1 MFRQMN
7 PTERTASRPNAAATR
22 FGNGHGGFSSD
33 GSEYIIHLPYREG
46 RGLHYPPRPWINVIA
61 NEEFGFL
68 VSETGAGSTWC
79 LNSREHRLTP
89 WSNDPVT
96 DPHGEAFF
104 LRDDETM
111 EFWSPLPGPAPRSAD
126 YEIRHGFGYTLCEM
140 TDAEIKHEMLL
151 FASRR
156 DPLKVVRVRLRNQGG
171 RPRRFSLFAYYRL
184 VLGTLPEESGRFV
197 ITEPVPERG
206 LILARNRMAGEFA
219 GRVAFAAVVSSRNIG
234 PIHLCGDRA
243 AFVGIGGDHRSPA
256 ALSDPAP
263 LAGPFGGGLDP
274 CFAQQVSFELSAGET
289 LDLCFILGEGSNLED
304 VSRILARHDGC
315 VAIER
320 AYEEVRG
327 FWKGFLGGVQID
339 SPSPALDLM
348 VNGWLPY
355 QTLSCRLWARSAFY
369 QSGGAFGFRD
379 QLQDSL
385 SFVYQQPEIARG
397 QILAHAAEQFVE
409 GDVLH
414 WWHPPAG
421 KGIRTRFADDLLWLP
436 LTAGSYIR
444 TTGDWA
450 ILDSVIPFRSARAL
464 EPGEDESFLF
474 PETSRDAADLYEHC
488 CRAIDRS
495 LATGEHGLPLFGTGD
510 WNDAMN
516 RVGRLGK
523 GESVWMGFF
532 LYSVLGEF
540 LPICRTRADAG
551 RIGRYEEHREAL
563 RRALEESGW
572 DGEWYRRGY
581 YDDGTPLGSDR
592 DEECRID
599 ALAQSWAVLSGAA
612 HPERARSAIDAVERR
627 LVSEKDG
634 LIRLLAPPFDRTPK
648 DPGYSKGYAP
658 GIRENG
664 GQYTHAALWFVRA
677 LCEMGRRDRAFDL
690 LEMLNPINHARTPE
704 EVSVYGVEPY
714 VVAADIYG
722 EPPHAGRGGWT
733 WYTGSSGWMYR
744 VALESVLGFTLR
756 SGKLI
761 VLKPRIPDRWD
772 RAGIVFRRPEGG
784 TVYEIEILNPH
795 GCAES
800 LLSATIDG
808 VAAPITDGE
817 AQIPLVPGRRRC
829 RVTVT
834 LGPREDARS

>member
-1 MFRQMN
+1 MT
-7 PTERTASRPNAAATR
+7 PVEGTASRSRGEPAR
-22 FGNGHGGFSSD
+22 FRNGHGGFSPD
-33 GSEYIIHLPYREG
+33 GTEYVIRLPYREG
-46 RGLHYPPRPWINVIA
+46 SGLLYPPQPWINVIA

-111 EFWSPLPGPAPRSAD
+111 EFWSPLPGPAPRRAD

-140 TDAEIKHEMLL
+140 ADAGIEHETLL

-156 DPLKVVRVRLRNQGG
+156 DPLKVIRVRLRNLGG
-171 RPRRFSLFAYYRL
+171 HSRHLSFFAFYQL
-184 VLGTLPEESGRFV
+184 VLGGLSEEGGRFV
-197 ITEPVPERG
+197 VTEPVPERG

-219 GRVAFAAVVSSRNIG
+219 GRVAFAAIVASRDAG
-234 PIHLCGDRA
+234 RVRLCGDRA
-243 AFVGIGGDHRSPA
+243 AFVGIGGDHRNPA
-256 ALSDPAP
+256 ALSDPSP
-263 LAGPFGGGLDP
+263 LAGTFGAGLDP
-274 CFAQQVSFELSAGET
+274 CFAQQLSFELTAGES
-289 LDLCFILGEGSNLED
+289 LDLCLLFGEGSAPERVNE
-304 VSRILARHDGC
+304 ILARHDTC
-315 VAIER
+315 AAVER
-320 AYEEVRG
+320 AYEEARG
-327 FWKGFLGGVQID
+327 FWRGFLGAVQIH

-385 SFVYQQPEIARG
+385 ALVHQQQEITRG

-414 WWHPPAG
+414 WWHPPTG

-436 LTAGSYIR
+436 LATGSYVS

-450 ILDSVIPFRSARAL
+450 ILDCMIPFRSARPL
-464 EPGEDESFLF
+464 EPGEDEAFLF
-474 PETSRDAADLYEHC
+474 PETSGDAADLYEHC
-488 CRAIDRS
+488 CRALDRS
-495 LATGEHGLPLFGTGD
+495 LNTGEHGLPLFGTGD

-532 LYSVLGEF
+532 LYAVLGEF
-540 LPICRTRADAG
+540 LPICSRRSDTG
-551 RIGRYEEHREAL
+551 RVARYEQHREML
-563 RRALEESGW
+563 RKALEENGW

-612 HPERARSAIDAVERR
+612 PPDRARRAIEAVERR

-648 DPGYSKGYAP
+648 DPGYIKGYAP

-677 LCEMGRRDRAFDL
+677 LCEMGRRDRAAAL
-690 LEMLNPINHARTPE
+690 LEMLNPITHARTPE
-704 EVSVYGVEPY
+704 EVSVYCVEPY
-714 VVAADIYG
+714 VIAADVYG
-722 EPPHAGRGGWT
+722 EPPHTGRGGWS

-756 SGKLI
+756 SGEWI
-761 VLKPRIPDRWD
+761 VMKPRIPDSWD
-772 RAGIVFRRPEGG
+772 RAGIVFTPPQGE
-784 TVYEIEILNPH
+784 TVYEIEIRNPN

-800 LLSATIDG
+800 ILSATIDG
-808 VAAPITDGE
+808 VTAPVTGGE
-817 AQIPLVPGRRRC
+817 VQIPLVPGRGRC
-829 RVTVT
+829 RVIVT
-834 LGPREDARS
+834 LGRREELLS